1 MAMIHFLVQDPL
13 QLNAVTISNINEI
26 EYVSVPI
33 ANHCAPL
40 CFSGRHP
47 VLVQGFE
54 FFDGKQIEDRVFHDY
69 EPLIQAWV
77 KHQFWPA
84 LRNKVI
90 DMDAIP
96 TRNV

>member
-1 MAMIHFLVQDPL
+1 MFQCLL
-13 QLNAVTISNINEI
+13 QTIARH
-26 EYVSVPI
+26 YVSQAGRPCS
-33 ANHCAPL
+33 CAGL
-40 CFSGRHP
+40 RI
-47 VLVQGFE
+47 
-54 FFDGKQIEDRVFHDY
+54 FDGKQIEDHVFHDY

>member
-1 MAMIHFLVQDPL
+1 MFLRQAD
-13 QLNAVTISNINEI
+13 
-26 EYVSVPI
+26 
-33 ANHCAPL
+33 
-40 CFSGRHP
+40 P
-47 VLVQGFE
+47 VLAQGFE
-54 FFDGKQIEDRVFHDY
+54 FFDGKQIEDHAFHDY

-96 TRNV
+96 TRNVGLFLKSEPHYVVQAGKTRVQIFTTKGQQ